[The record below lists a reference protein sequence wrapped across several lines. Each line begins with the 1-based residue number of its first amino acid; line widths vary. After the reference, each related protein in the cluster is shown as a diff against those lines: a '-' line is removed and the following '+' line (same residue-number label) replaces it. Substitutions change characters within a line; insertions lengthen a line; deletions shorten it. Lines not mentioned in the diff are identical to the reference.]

1 MKHNKLLLFLL
12 IVSLAF
18 ALSACKENH
27 ADVHAEE
34 HGHMETATEEGHD
47 DIDVVLEDNAQK
59 MIGLEVGTV
68 SQQKL
73 YKEIHLSGQIV
84 ENKDKLQHVYP
95 RFSGMVKEVFVCT
108 GDTVSKGQ
116 TLAII
121 QNNETLTEYA
131 MVTVLEGIVTNKD
144 MTVGEIVNEDSKVM
158 TVADLR
164 DVWVEFDVHTKDI
177 DDVKKGQ
184 TVTITILGLDREIQ
198 GTITYISPVMDAQKR
213 TMTAR
218 VVLSNPKGI
227 WVPGI
232 FVKGILTI
240 PTEISG
246 LAVPNDAI
254 QIVEEKKAVF
264 VPEDEHTFT
273 AVFIE
278 TGEYDNDHTLITSGL
293 SLNDPFVSKGA
304 FELKAKL
311 VTSSLGGHAG
321 HGH

>member
-1 MKHNKLLLFLL
+1 MKTNKLLLLL
-12 IVSLAF
+12 FIVSLTF
-18 ALSACKENH
+18 FLSACKVKH
-27 ADVHAEE
+27 DDVHADEDN
-34 HGHMETATEEGHD
+34 HMESATEEVHD
-47 DIDVVLEDNAQK
+47 DIDVVLEDNAIN
-59 MIGLEVGTV
+59 MIGLEINSVTT
-68 SQQKL
+68 QTL

-95 RFSGMVKEVFVCT
+95 RFSGMVKEVFVCM

-177 DDVKKGQ
+177 DYIKKGQ
-184 TVTITILGLDREIQ
+184 TVTINILGLDREIK
-198 GTITYISPVMDAQKR
+198 GTISYISPVMNTEKR

-218 VVLSNPKGI
+218 IVLSNPKGI

-232 FVKGILTI
+232 FVKGILNI
-240 PTEISG
+240 PTGVSG
-246 LAVPNDAI
+246 PAVPNDAI

-278 TGEYDNDHTLITSGL
+278 TAEYDNDHTIITSGL

>member
-1 MKHNKLLLFLL
+1 MKTNKLLLLLL
-12 IVSLAF
+12 IVSLMF
-18 ALSACKENH
+18 VFSACKDSH
-27 ADVHAEE
+27 DDVHADEDS
-34 HGHMETATEEGHD
+34 HMEAATEEVHD
-47 DIDVVLEDNAQK
+47 DIDVVLEDNAIK
-59 MIGLEVGTV
+59 MIGLEIGSVTT
-68 SQQKL
+68 KTL

-84 ENKDKLQHVYP
+84 ENNDKLQHVYP

-108 GDTVSKGQ
+108 GDTVGKGQ

-131 MVTVLEGIVTNKD
+131 MVTVLEGVVTNKD
-144 MTVGEIVNEDSKVM
+144 MTVGEIVNQDSKVM

-164 DVWVEFDVHTKDI
+164 DVWVEFDVHSKDI
-177 DDVKKGQ
+177 DYVKKGQ
-184 TVTITILGLDREIQ
+184 TVVITILGRDRKIK
-198 GTITYISPVMDAQKR
+198 GTISYISPVMNAQKR

-218 VVLSNPKGI
+218 VVLANPDGI

-232 FVKGILTI
+232 FVKGVLHI
-240 PTEISG
+240 PTDISG
-246 LAVPNDAI
+246 PAVPNNAI

-273 AVFIE
+273 AVFVE
-278 TGEYDNDHTLITSGL
+278 TGNYDNDHTLITSGL